1 MPFKTRD
8 IALDSGLLMVAAA
21 FIVMGLI
28 GVVQVAAFPM
38 PTLLVLDASLA
49 ALFAGAGLLAVV
61 QQWRHLRLAAGGALL
76 ALMLYTLFHNAL
88 LGDSQEGVSWL
99 SGGTRVSSWSAA
111 MLVMAA
117 LCVVA
122 GTGRP
127 GLGRAGGWRP
137 GLWRL
142 VGLLLLGFG
151 CLVAGGRLVAP
162 EAGWGLPTLT
172 ASPWLVA
179 PFALLYGAAM
189 LAASA
194 RRHGSPLQ
202 LGRTAVMA
210 GLAGVL
216 VSSLAWFLLSGQQ
229 QQRMHQQAEHVLD
242 NVRLNAEQLM
252 RSHLQQMQRM
262 AERLDASVGGLEPA
276 VRTRDVAS
284 YLRDIPTLQVIGLL
298 EARRGWHW
306 LESRSDEVRRRLS
319 RWTRT
324 ERVADWLSLPFPQP
338 RMMVP
343 DAATPDLAILAI
355 AIPSRDQ
362 QLVAVLDMATLL
374 DRELRVQLG
383 DFQLTLA
390 RDGEVLTA
398 LAGSGRVAGDVSGA
412 PVLASRHLGLP
423 GGTMLSP
430 SVQTWPGIEGW
441 QVGMVPAAVAMGG
454 LTLSYLLVFS
464 LGMVRLVVGRSR
476 ALMAAREQ
484 LEQQQAIQ
492 AMIVEEVPLDRTLEA
507 ICQML
512 EAQLQGG
519 ICSIMRADG
528 EGRRLHLVA
537 GERLSAAYRQA
548 IATVA
553 IGPDVGACGS
563 SAHRRELVVCEDL
576 ALDPR
581 WTGVADLAER
591 EGLRACWSYP
601 VIARDGRLLGTFAT
615 YYRRPATPGSH
626 ELERIAQAVDLV
638 ALAMERA
645 QDRRALWESE
655 QRYRS
660 LFTYNPDAVFSMDL
674 EGHFVTANAPCAA
687 LTGHALDALL
697 GSHFS
702 EFLRPEDLA
711 EVQQTFERAGAG
723 EPSRY
728 ELQVPHRDGT
738 LRRLDLTTLPV
749 VVDGCITGIYGIA
762 KDVTQRREYETR
774 LRILERGVEA
784 SVNGVLIAD
793 AGVPGLP
800 IIYANDAFER
810 MTGYARAEVIGRNA
824 RFLQGSET
832 DSAAVQK
839 IRRELAQQREVHV
852 TLCNY
857 RKDGTPFWNDLY
869 ISPVRD
875 EQGAVTHYVGIQHDI
890 SEQKAYEA
898 HLAYHAG
905 HDALTGLANR
915 TLLEDR
921 LVHDVDLARRQG
933 KRLAVL
939 FLDLDEFKPINDS
952 LGHAV
957 GDELLRG
964 VARRLSAAM
973 RPGDTLA
980 RLGGDEFVVL
990 LPDLHDGGQA
1000 MEVAERLLSIVSRPY
1015 RVGEHELSLSCSI
1028 GIAVS
1033 GAESA
1038 QPLELIQQADMAMYR
1053 AKRQGRNACQ
1063 WFTPEIIHRMG
1074 DRVALRNE
1082 LQEAIETHAFEL
1094 HYQPLIDR
1102 GGQVAGVEAL
1112 LRWRHPMRG
1121 YVSPAQFIALAEE
1134 TGQIIPISEWVLTRA
1149 CRDLRQLDRVGQGS
1163 LNVAVNLSPLQF
1175 HRASFLGNLRET
1187 LAVTGLPA
1195 PQLSLELTEGILMDD
1210 TEGAIEI
1217 LHALRT
1223 MGVGVAIDDFGTGF
1237 SSLSYLKNLPID
1249 RIKID
1254 RSFVSEVTNSA
1265 EDAAIIQGIISMAHH
1280 LGLRVVAEGIEH
1292 EQQHR
1297 LLLAHGCDLFQGF
1310 HFAHPMPLE
1319 SLIDF
1324 LAEHRPLSIDD

>member
-1 MPFKTRD
+1 MPLKTRD
-8 IALDSGLLMVAAA
+8 IAQDSWLLMVSAA
-21 FIVMGLI
+21 FLLMGVI
-28 GVVQVAAFPM
+28 GGLQWWFTPAFPLLM
-38 PTLLVLDASLA
+38 PDAALATLLG
-49 ALFAGAGLLAVV
+49 GAGLLAAV
-61 QQWRHLRLAAGGALL
+61 QQWCRVRRLAGVALL
-76 ALMLYTLFHNAL
+76 VLMLYTLSHNAM
-88 LGDSQEGVSWL
+88 LGGNQEGVSWL
-99 SGGTRVSSWSAA
+99 SGTTRVSSWSAA
-111 MLVMAA
+111 MMAMVA

-127 GLGRAGGWRP
+127 WPRR
-137 GLWRL
+137 LWWT
-142 VGLLLLGFG
+142 VGLLLMGFG
-151 CLVAGGRLVAP
+151 LLVLCVGLVAP
-162 EAGWGLPTLT
+162 AGRLGLQELT
-172 ASPWLVA
+172 SSYWLVA
-179 PFALLYGAAM
+179 PFALMYGAAM
-189 LAASA
+189 VVVGVRQRA
-194 RRHGSPLQ
+194 SPLE

-210 GLAGVL
+210 GVAGVL
-216 VSSLAWFLLSGQQ
+216 VSSLTWYLLSSQQ
-229 QQRMHQQAEHVLD
+229 QQRVHQQAEHLLD
-242 NVRLNAEQLM
+242 NVRLNADQLM
-252 RSHLQQMQRM
+252 HSYMEQMLRM
-262 AERLDASVGGLEPA
+262 AERLGAPSRERDSALARRDA
-276 VRTRDVAS
+276 TH
-284 YLRDIPTLQVIGLL
+284 YLRDIPSLEIIGLL
-298 EARRGWHW
+298 EGRHSWRWQ
-306 LESRSDEVRRRLS
+306 EVRSDEIQRWLT

-324 ERVADWLSLPFPQP
+324 DRVIDWLSLSFPEP
-338 RMMVP
+338 HMMVP
-343 DAATPDLAILAI
+343 DQTRPELMLLAMGIRH
-355 AIPSRDQ
+355 RDE
-362 QLVAVLDMATLL
+362 QLVAVVNMATLL
-374 DRELRVQLG
+374 ENELRVQLG
-383 DFQLTLA
+383 DFQLSLS
-390 RDGEVLTA
+390 RDGKVLIA
-398 LAGSGRVAGDVSGA
+398 QAGPGRVAGDVSGA
-412 PVLASRHLGLP
+412 PVFAARHIGLP

-430 SVQTWPGIEGW
+430 SVQAWPGIDGR
-441 QVGMVPAAVAMGG
+441 QVGLVPSAVAMGG

-464 LGMVRLVVGRSR
+464 LGMVRLVVGRSQ

-492 AMIVEEVPLDRTLEA
+492 AMIVEEAPLGRTLEA
-507 ICQML
+507 VCGML

-519 ICSIMRADG
+519 LCAIMQADD
-528 EGRRLHLVA
+528 EGGRLHLIA
-537 GERLSAAYRQA
+537 GEHLPAAYRRA
-548 IATVA
+548 IASVA
-553 IGPDVGACGS
+553 IGPDAEACGS
-563 SAHRRELVVCEDL
+563 CAHRRELVVCEDL

-581 WTGVADLAER
+581 WEEIADLATR
-591 EGLRACWSYP
+591 EGLRACWCYP
-601 VIARDGRLLGTFAT
+601 VIARDGRLLGTCAT
-615 YYRRPATPGSH
+615 YYRHPATPGSH
-626 ELERIAQAVDLV
+626 DLERIGQAVDLV

-660 LFTYNPDAVFSMDL
+660 LFTYNPDAVFSIDL
-674 EGHFVTANAPCAA
+674 QGNFVTANDPCAE
-687 LTGHALDALL
+687 LTGYALDVLL

-702 EFLRPEDLA
+702 EYLRPEDLA
-711 EVQQTFERAGAG
+711 EVQQTFERTGAG
-723 EPSRY
+723 EPSRH
-728 ELQVPHRDGT
+728 ELQVPHRDDT

-749 VVDGCITGIYGIA
+749 VVDGRITGIYGIA
-762 KDVTQRREYETR
+762 KDVTQRREHETR

-824 RFLQGSET
+824 HFLQGSET
-832 DSAAVQK
+832 APAAVQK
-839 IRRELAQQREVHV
+839 IRQELAQQSEVHV

-875 EQGAVTHYVGIQHDI
+875 EQGMVTHYVGIQHDI

-921 LVHDVDLARRQG
+921 LVHDIELARHRD
-933 KRLAVL
+933 KWLAVL

-964 VARRLSAAM
+964 VAQRLSAAM

-980 RLGGDEFVVL
+980 RLGGDEFVAL
-990 LPDLHDGGQA
+990 LPDLDDPA
-1000 MEVAERLLSIVSRPY
+1000 EAREVAERLLSVVARPY

-1028 GIAVS
+1028 GIAAS
-1033 GAESA
+1033 GAVVE

-1053 AKRQGRNACQ
+1053 AKQQGRNACQ

-1074 DRVALRNE
+1074 DRVTLRNE
-1082 LQEAIETHAFEL
+1082 LQEAIEAQAFEL

-1102 GGQVAGVEAL
+1102 EGRVAGVEAL
-1112 LRWRHPMRG
+1112 LRWPHPRRG
-1121 YVSPAQFIALAEE
+1121 YVSPAQFIPLAEE
-1134 TGQIIPISEWVLTRA
+1134 TGQIIPISEWVLTKA
-1149 CRDLRQLDRVGQGS
+1149 CEDLRQLDGVGQGS

-1195 PQLSLELTEGILMDD
+1195 PQLSLELTEGVLMDD
-1210 TEGAIEI
+1210 TEGAIAT

-1280 LGLRVVAEGIEH
+1280 LGLRVVAEGIEQ

-1310 HFAHPMPLE
+1310 HFARPMPLE
-1319 SLIDF
+1319 PLLDF

>member
-8 IALDSGLLMVAAA
+8 IALDSWLLMVSAA
-21 FIVMGLI
+21 FVLMGLV
-28 GVVQVAAFPM
+28 GLVQGWHAPA
-38 PTLLVLDASLA
+38 PTLLTPDA
-49 ALFAGAGLLAVV
+49 ALAILLGGGGLLAAV
-61 QQWRHLRLAAGGALL
+61 QQWRRVRLAASIALL
-76 ALMLYTLFHNAL
+76 ALVLYTLSHNVL
-88 LGDSQEGVSWL
+88 LGGNQEGASWL
-99 SGGTRVSSWSAA
+99 SGSARLSSWSAA
-111 MLVMAA
+111 MMAMTA
-117 LCVVA
+117 LCLA
-122 GTGRP
+122 GGLGWP
-127 GLGRAGGWRP
+127 GLRW
-137 GLWRL
+137 LWRL
-142 VGLLLLGFG
+142 VGVLLLGYG
-151 CLVAGGRLVAP
+151 LLVLGVRLLAPAG
-162 EAGWGLPTLT
+162 GWGLQELT

-179 PFALLYGAAM
+179 PFALLYGVAM
-189 LAASA
+189 LAVSA
-194 RRHGSPLQ
+194 RGSALPLE
-202 LGRTAVMA
+202 LGRTAIMA

-216 VSSLAWFLLSGQQ
+216 VSSLAWYLLSGQQ
-229 QQRMHQQAEHVLD
+229 QQRTHQQAEYLLD
-242 NVRLNAEQLM
+242 NVRLNADQLM
-252 RSHLQQMQRM
+252 HSYLQQMQRM
-262 AERLDASVGGLEPA
+262 AERLDASAEGWETAGA
-276 VRTRDVAS
+276 IRDAAH
-284 YLRDIPTLQVIGLL
+284 YLRDIPSLEVIGLL
-298 EARRGWHW
+298 EKRHGWRW
-306 LESRSDEVRRRLS
+306 QQARSDEARRRLT
-319 RWTRT
+319 RWMRT
-324 ERVADWLSLPFPQP
+324 KRVDDWLSLSFPAP

-343 DAATPDLAILAI
+343 DEAVPRLAILAI
-355 AIPSRDQ
+355 ALPRRDQ

-374 DRELRVQLG
+374 GRELRVQLG
-383 DFQLTLA
+383 DFQLSLA
-390 RDGEVLTA
+390 RDGELLTA
-398 LAGSGRVAGDVSGA
+398 LAGPGRVAGDVAGA
-412 PVLASRHLGLP
+412 PTLAARHIGLP

-430 SVQTWPGIEGW
+430 SVQAGA
-441 QVGMVPAAVAMGG
+441 GMSALQAGVVPSAVAMGG

-464 LGMVRLVVGRSR
+464 LGMVRLVVGHSR
-476 ALMAAREQ
+476 DLMAAREQ
-484 LEQQQAIQ
+484 LEQQQTIQ
-492 AMIVEEVPLDRTLEA
+492 AMIVEEAPLDQTLEA
-507 ICQML
+507 ICRML

-519 ICSIMRADG
+519 ICSIMQADVD
-528 EGRRLHLVA
+528 ERRLHLIA
-537 GERLSAAYRQA
+537 GERLSTAYRQA
-548 IATVA
+548 IVSVA

-581 WTGVADLAER
+581 WERIADLAAS

-626 ELERIAQAVDLV
+626 ELERIVQAVDLV

-674 EGHFVTANAPCAA
+674 QGHFVTANDHCAA
-687 LTGHALDALL
+687 LTGYSVEALR
-697 GSHFS
+697 GTHFS
-702 EFLRPEDLA
+702 EFLQPDDLA
-711 EVQQTFERAGAG
+711 AVQQTFELTGAG
-723 EPSRY
+723 EPCRY

-738 LRRLDLTTLPV
+738 LHRLDLTTLPV
-749 VVDGCITGIYGIA
+749 VVDERIIGVYGIA
-762 KDVTQRREYETR
+762 KDVTRRREHETR

-800 IIYANDAFER
+800 IIYANDAFQR
-810 MTGYARAEVIGRNA
+810 ITGYARAEVIGRNA
-824 RFLQGSET
+824 HFLQGSET
-832 DSAAVQK
+832 DPAAVQK
-839 IRRELAQQREVHV
+839 LRHELAQHREVHV

-890 SEQKAYEA
+890 SEQKTYEA

-915 TLLEDR
+915 SLLEDR
-921 LVHDVDLARRQG
+921 LVHDVELVRRQG

-964 VARRLSAAM
+964 VAQRLSAAM

-990 LPDLHDGGQA
+990 LPDLHDAGQA

-1015 RVGEHELSLSCSI
+1015 RVGAHELSLSCSI

-1033 GAESA
+1033 GADIE

-1053 AKRQGRNACQ
+1053 AKQQGRNACQ

-1074 DRVALRNE
+1074 DRVTLRNE
-1082 LQEAIETHAFEL
+1082 LQEAIEAQAFEL

-1102 GGQVAGVEAL
+1102 EGKVAGVEAL
-1112 LRWRHPMRG
+1112 LRWPHPLRG
-1121 YVSPAQFIALAEE
+1121 YISPAQFIPLAEE
-1134 TGQIIPISEWVLTRA
+1134 TGQIIPISEWVLARA
-1149 CRDLRQLDRVGQGS
+1149 CRDLHQLDRVGLGR

-1175 HRASFLGNLRET
+1175 HRASFLGKLRET

-1195 PQLSLELTEGILMDD
+1195 PQLSLELTEGVLMND
-1210 TEGAIEI
+1210 TEGAIET

-1237 SSLSYLKNLPID
+1237 SSLSYLKHLPID
-1249 RIKID
+1249 RVKID
-1254 RSFVSEVTNSA
+1254 RSFVSGVANSA

-1280 LGLRVVAEGIEH
+1280 LGLKVVAEGIEQ
-1292 EQQHR
+1292 EQQHH
-1297 LLLAHGCDLFQGF
+1297 LLTAHGCDLFQGF
-1310 HFAHPMPLE
+1310 LFARPMPLE
-1319 SLIDF
+1319 SLIEF
-1324 LAEHRPLSIDD
+1324 LAEHRPLSIDGA

>member
-8 IALDSGLLMVAAA
+8 IAQDSWLLMVSAA
-21 FIVMGLI
+21 FMLMGLV
-28 GVVQVAAFPM
+28 GLMRWWYSPAPA
-38 PTLLVLDASLA
+38 LLLPDA
-49 ALFAGAGLLAVV
+49 ALAILLGGGGLLAVV
-61 QQWRHLRLAAGGALL
+61 QQWRRVRLVAGIALL
-76 ALMLYTLFHNAL
+76 ALMLYTLASNVMFGGNQA
-88 LGDSQEGVSWL
+88 GVSWL
-99 SGGTRVSSWSAA
+99 TGGARVTSWSAA
-111 MLVMAA
+111 MMAMVA
-117 LCVVA
+117 LCVA
-122 GTGRP
+122 GGLERP
-127 GLGRAGGWRP
+127 GLRR
-137 GLWRL
+137 LWRM

-151 CLVAGGRLVAP
+151 LLVLGVRGIVPATDL
-162 EAGWGLPTLT
+162 GLREIT

-179 PFALLYGAAM
+179 PFALLFGTAM

-194 RRHGSPLQ
+194 RREAAPLE
-202 LGRTAVMA
+202 LGRAAITA
-210 GLAGVL
+210 GLAGIL
-216 VSSLAWFLLSGQQ
+216 VSSLAWYLLSAQQ
-229 QQRMHQQAEHVLD
+229 QQRMYQQAEYLLD
-242 NVRLNAEQLM
+242 NVRLNADQLLHSYM
-252 RSHLQQMQRM
+252 QQMQRM
-262 AERLDASVGGLEPA
+262 AERLDASAEGG
-276 VRTRDVAS
+276 VAAS
-284 YLRDIPTLQVIGLL
+284 TLDAAHYLRDIPTLEVIGLL
-298 EARRGWHW
+298 GPRHDWRWQQ
-306 LESRSDEVRRRLS
+306 SRSDEVRGWLA

-324 ERVADWLSLPFPQP
+324 ERVADWLSLPFPEP

-343 DAATPDLAILAI
+343 DEAEPGLAILAI
-355 AIPSRDQ
+355 ALPRRDQ
-362 QLVAVLDMATLL
+362 QLVAVMDTATLL
-374 DRELRVQLG
+374 NRELRVHLV
-383 DFQLTLA
+383 DFQLNLA
-390 RDGEVLTA
+390 RDGEMLTA
-398 LAGSGRVAGDVSGA
+398 LAGTGKVAVDVAGTPA
-412 PVLASRHLGLP
+412 LAARHIGLP

-430 SVQTWPGIEGW
+430 SVHL
-441 QVGMVPAAVAMGG
+441 VGGSNALQAGAVPSAVAFGG

-464 LGMVRLVVGRSR
+464 LGMVRLAVGRSR
-476 ALMAAREQ
+476 ELMAAREQ

-492 AMIVEEVPLDRTLEA
+492 AMIVEEAPLDQTLEA
-507 ICQML
+507 ICRML

-519 ICSIMRADG
+519 ICSIMQADV
-528 EGRRLHLVA
+528 EGQRLHLVA
-537 GERLSAAYRQA
+537 GQRLSASYRQA
-548 IATVA
+548 IASVP
-553 IGPDVGACGS
+553 IGADVGACGS
-563 SAHRRELVVCEDL
+563 SAHRRELVVCKDL
-576 ALDPR
+576 ARDPR
-581 WTGVADLAER
+581 WKGFYDLADS

-615 YYRRPATPGSH
+615 YYRRPAAPGSH
-626 ELERIAQAVDLV
+626 ELERIVQAVDLV

-645 QDRRALWESE
+645 QDRRSLWESE

-674 EGHFVTANAPCAA
+674 KGHFVSANDHCAA
-687 LTGHALDALL
+687 LTGYAVEALL

-702 EFLRPEDLA
+702 EFLQADDLA
-711 EVQQTFERAGAG
+711 AVQQKVELTAAG
-723 EPSRY
+723 EPCRY
-728 ELQVPHRDGT
+728 ELKVPHRDGT
-738 LRRLDLTTLPV
+738 LHWLDLTTLPV
-749 VVDGCITGIYGIA
+749 VVDGRITGIYGIA
-762 KDVTQRREYETR
+762 KDVTRRREYEIR

-793 AGVPGLP
+793 ASLPGLP
-800 IIYANDAFER
+800 IIYANDAFQR
-810 MTGYARAEVIGRNA
+810 MTGYARAEIIGRNA

-832 DSAAVQK
+832 DALAVQK
-839 IRRELAQQREVHV
+839 IRRELAQHREVHV

-875 EQGAVTHYVGIQHDI
+875 DHGRVTHYVGIQHDI

-921 LVHDVDLARRQG
+921 LVHDAELARRQG
-933 KRLAVL
+933 MRLAVL

-964 VARRLSAAM
+964 VSQRLSAAM

-990 LPDLHDGGQA
+990 LPDLHDPTQA
-1000 MEVAERLLSIVSRPY
+1000 DTVAERLLSIVARPY

-1033 GAESA
+1033 TAEME

-1053 AKRQGRNACQ
+1053 AKQQGRNACQ
-1063 WFTPEIIHRMG
+1063 WFSPEIIHRMG

-1082 LQEAIETHAFEL
+1082 LQEAIEARDFEL

-1102 GGQVAGVEAL
+1102 EGRVAGVEAL
-1112 LRWRHPMRG
+1112 LRWPHPVRG
-1121 YVSPAQFIALAEE
+1121 FVSPADFIPLAEE
-1134 TGQIIPISEWVLTRA
+1134 TGQIIPISEWVLARA
-1149 CRDLRQLDRVGQGS
+1149 CRDLSQLDRAGHGS

-1195 PQLSLELTEGILMDD
+1195 PQLSLELTEGVLMDD
-1210 TEGAIEI
+1210 TEGAIAT
-1217 LHALRT
+1217 LHALRE

-1249 RIKID
+1249 RVKID
-1254 RSFVSEVTNSA
+1254 RSFVSGVAHSA

-1280 LGLRVVAEGIEH
+1280 LGLKVVAEGIEQ
-1292 EQQHR
+1292 EQQHH
-1297 LLLAHGCDLFQGF
+1297 LLSAHGCDLFQGY
-1310 HFAHPMPLE
+1310 HFARPMPLE

>member
-8 IALDSGLLMVAAA
+8 IALDSWLLMVSAA
-21 FIVMGLI
+21 FVLMGLV
-28 GVVQVAAFPM
+28 GLGQGWHAPGPSLLMPDAALA
-38 PTLLVLDASLA
+38 TLL
-49 ALFAGAGLLAVV
+49 GGGGLLATV
-61 QQWRHLRLAAGGALL
+61 QQWRRVRRLAGVALL
-76 ALMLYTLFHNAL
+76 ALMLYTLSHNAL
-88 LGDSQEGVSWL
+88 LGGNQAGVSWL
-99 SGGTRVSSWSAA
+99 SGGTRISSWSAA
-111 MLVMAA
+111 MMAMTA
-117 LCVVA
+117 LCLA
-122 GTGRP
+122 GGLGRP
-127 GLGRAGGWRP
+127 GLRWLWRVVGLMLVGYGLLVLGVRLLAPAGGW
-137 GLWRL
+137 GLQ
-142 VGLLLLGFG
+142 
-151 CLVAGGRLVAP
+151 
-162 EAGWGLPTLT
+162 ELT
-172 ASPWLVA
+172 ASPWLVV
-179 PFALLYGAAM
+179 PFALLYGVAM
-189 LAASA
+189 LTASA
-194 RRHGSPLQ
+194 RGSALPLE
-202 LGRTAVMA
+202 LGRAAIMA

-216 VSSLAWFLLSGQQ
+216 ASSLAWYLLSGQQ
-229 QQRMHQQAEHVLD
+229 QQRVHQQAEHLLD
-242 NVRLNAEQLM
+242 NVRLNADQLM
-252 RSHLQQMQRM
+252 HSYLQQMQRM
-262 AERLDASVGGLEPA
+262 AERLDASAEGHDTAGPIHDA
-276 VRTRDVAS
+276 AH
-284 YLRDIPTLQVIGLL
+284 YLRDITSLEVIGLL
-298 EARRGWHW
+298 DHRHDWRWQQARSDEARR
-306 LESRSDEVRRRLS
+306 RLA
-319 RWTRT
+319 RWMRT
-324 ERVADWLSLPFPQP
+324 ERVGDWLSLSFPEP

-343 DAATPDLAILAI
+343 DEAKPGLAILAI
-355 AIPSRDQ
+355 ALPNREQ

-383 DFQLTLA
+383 DFRLSLT
-390 RDGEVLTA
+390 RDGELLTA
-398 LAGSGRVAGDVSGA
+398 LAGPGRVVGDMAGA
-412 PVLASRHLGLP
+412 PTLAARHIGLP

-430 SVQTWPGIEGW
+430 SVQVWPRIEER
-441 QVGMVPAAVAMGG
+441 QAGMVPSAVGMGG

-464 LGMVRLVVGRSR
+464 LGMVRLVVGHSR
-476 ALMAAREQ
+476 ELMAAREQ
-484 LEQQQAIQ
+484 LEQQQSIQ
-492 AMIVEEVPLDRTLEA
+492 AMIVKEAPLDQTLEA
-507 ICQML
+507 ICRML

-537 GERLSAAYRQA
+537 GQRLSADYRQA
-548 IATVA
+548 IASVA

-581 WTGVADLAER
+581 WARIADLVAW

-615 YYRRPATPGSH
+615 YYRRPAAPGSH
-626 ELERIAQAVDLV
+626 ELERIVQAVDLV

-674 EGHFVTANAPCAA
+674 QGHFVTANDHCAE
-687 LTGHALDALL
+687 LTGYAVDALL

-702 EFLRPEDLA
+702 DFLRPEDLA
-711 EVQQTFERAGAG
+711 EVQQTFERTGAG
-723 EPSRY
+723 EPRRY
-728 ELQVPHRDGT
+728 ELQVPHRDGS

-749 VVDGCITGIYGIA
+749 VVDERIIGVYGIA
-762 KDVTQRREYETR
+762 KDVTQRREHETR

-824 RFLQGSET
+824 HFLQGSET
-832 DSAAVQK
+832 DPAAVQT
-839 IRRELAQQREVHV
+839 IRRELAQHREVHV

-890 SEQKAYEA
+890 SEQKTYEA

-905 HDALTGLANR
+905 HDALTGLVNR
-915 TLLEDR
+915 SLLEDR
-921 LVHDVDLARRQG
+921 LVHDVELARRQG

-964 VARRLSAAM
+964 VAQRLSAAM

-980 RLGGDEFVVL
+980 RLGGDEFVAL
-990 LPDLHDGGQA
+990 LPDLDDPA
-1000 MEVAERLLSIVSRPY
+1000 EAREVAERLLSVVARPY

-1028 GIAVS
+1028 GIAAS
-1033 GAESA
+1033 GAVVE

-1053 AKRQGRNACQ
+1053 AKQQGRNACQ

-1074 DRVALRNE
+1074 DRVTLRNE
-1082 LQEAIETHAFEL
+1082 LQEAIEAQAFEL

-1102 GGQVAGVEAL
+1102 EGRVAGVEAL
-1112 LRWRHPMRG
+1112 LRWPHPRRG
-1121 YVSPAQFIALAEE
+1121 YVSPAQFIPLAEE
-1134 TGQIIPISEWVLTRA
+1134 TGQIIPISEWVLTKA
-1149 CRDLRQLDRVGQGS
+1149 CEDLRQLDGVGQGS

-1195 PQLSLELTEGILMDD
+1195 PQLSLELTEGVLMDD
-1210 TEGAIEI
+1210 TEGAIAT

-1280 LGLRVVAEGIEH
+1280 LGLRVVAEGIEQ

-1310 HFAHPMPLE
+1310 HFARPMPLE
-1319 SLIDF
+1319 PLLDF

>member
-8 IALDSGLLMVAAA
+8 IALDSWLLMVSTA
-21 FIVMGLI
+21 FVLMGLV
-28 GVVQVAAFPM
+28 GLVQGWHAPAPSLLMPDAALA
-38 PTLLVLDASLA
+38 TLL
-49 ALFAGAGLLAVV
+49 GGGGLLAAV
-61 QQWRHLRLAAGGALL
+61 QQWRRVRLAAGLALL
-76 ALMLYTLFHNAL
+76 ALMFYTLSHNAL
-88 LGDSQEGVSWL
+88 LGGNQAGGSWL
-99 SGGTRVSSWSAA
+99 SGGPRISSWSAA
-111 MLVMAA
+111 MMAMTA
-117 LCVVA
+117 LCLA
-122 GTGRP
+122 GGLGRP
-127 GLGRAGGWRP
+127 GLRW
-137 GLWRL
+137 LWRV
-142 VGLLLLGFG
+142 VGLLLVGYGLLVLG
-151 CLVAGGRLVAP
+151 VRLLAP
-162 EAGWGLPTLT
+162 VGGWGPQELT
-172 ASPWLVA
+172 ASPWLVV
-179 PFALLYGAAM
+179 PFALLYGVAM
-189 LAASA
+189 LTASA
-194 RRHGSPLQ
+194 RGSALPLE
-202 LGRTAVMA
+202 LGRAAIMA

-216 VSSLAWFLLSGQQ
+216 ASSLTWYLLSGQQ
-229 QQRMHQQAEHVLD
+229 QQRVHQQAEHLLD
-242 NVRLNAEQLM
+242 NVRLNVDQLM
-252 RSHLQQMQRM
+252 HSYLQQMQRM
-262 AERLDASVGGLEPA
+262 AERLDAFAEGQDTAGPIH
-276 VRTRDVAS
+276 DAS
-284 YLRDIPTLQVIGLL
+284 HYLRDFTSLEVIGLL
-298 EARRGWHW
+298 DHRHDWRWQQARSDEARR
-306 LESRSDEVRRRLS
+306 RLA

-324 ERVADWLSLPFPQP
+324 ERVADWLNLSFPEP

-343 DAATPDLAILAI
+343 DEAKPGLAILAI
-355 AIPSRDQ
+355 ALPSRDQ

-383 DFQLTLA
+383 DFQLSLT
-390 RDGEVLTA
+390 RDGELLTA
-398 LAGSGRVAGDVSGA
+398 LAGMGRVAGDVAGA
-412 PVLASRHLGLP
+412 PALAARHIGLP

-430 SVQTWPGIEGW
+430 SVQVWPGMDGL
-441 QVGMVPAAVAMGG
+441 QAGMVPSAVGMGG

-464 LGMVRLVVGRSR
+464 LGMVRLAVGRSR
-476 ALMAAREQ
+476 ELLAAREQ
-484 LEQQQAIQ
+484 LEQQQVIQ
-492 AMIVEEVPLDRTLEA
+492 AMIVKEAPLDQTLEA
-507 ICQML
+507 ICRML

-519 ICSIMRADG
+519 ICSIMQADA
-528 EGRRLHLVA
+528 EGGRLQLVA
-537 GERLSAAYRQA
+537 GLRLSAVYRRA
-548 IATVA
+548 IASVP
-553 IGPDVGACGS
+553 IGPDIGSCGS
-563 SAHRRELVVCEDL
+563 SAHRRELVVSKDL
-576 ALDPR
+576 ARDPR
-581 WTGVADLAER
+581 WRGFADLAAS

-601 VIARDGRLLGTFAT
+601 VLARDGRLLGTFGT
-615 YYRRPATPGSH
+615 YYRRPAAPGSH
-626 ELERIAQAVDLV
+626 ELERIVQAVDLV

-674 EGHFVTANAPCAA
+674 QGHFVTANDHCAE
-687 LTGHALDALL
+687 LTGYAVDALL

-702 EFLRPEDLA
+702 DFLRPEDLA
-711 EVQQTFERAGAG
+711 EAQRTFEHTGAG
-723 EPSRY
+723 EPRRF
-728 ELQVPHRDGT
+728 ELQVPHRNGS

-749 VVDGCITGIYGIA
+749 VVDERIIGVYGIA
-762 KDVTQRREYETR
+762 KDVTQRREHETR

-800 IIYANDAFER
+800 IIYANDAFQR
-810 MTGYARAEVIGRNA
+810 ITGYARAEVIGRNA
-824 RFLQGSET
+824 HFLQGSET
-832 DSAAVQK
+832 DPAAVEK
-839 IRRELAQQREVHV
+839 IRRELAQHREVHV

-890 SEQKAYEA
+890 SEQKTYEA

-905 HDALTGLANR
+905 HDALTGLVNR
-915 TLLEDR
+915 SLLEDR
-921 LVHDVDLARRQG
+921 LVHDVELARRQG

-964 VARRLSAAM
+964 VAQRLSAAM

-980 RLGGDEFVVL
+980 RLGGDEFVAL
-990 LPDLHDGGQA
+990 LPDLDDPA
-1000 MEVAERLLSIVSRPY
+1000 EAREVAERLLSVVARPY

-1028 GIAVS
+1028 GIAAS
-1033 GAESA
+1033 GAVVE

-1053 AKRQGRNACQ
+1053 AKQQGRNACQ

-1074 DRVALRNE
+1074 DRVTLRNE
-1082 LQEAIETHAFEL
+1082 LQEAIEAQAFEL

-1102 GGQVAGVEAL
+1102 EGRVAGVEAL
-1112 LRWRHPMRG
+1112 LRWPHPRRG
-1121 YVSPAQFIALAEE
+1121 YVSPAQFIPLAEE
-1134 TGQIIPISEWVLTRA
+1134 TGQIIPISEWVLARA
-1149 CRDLRQLDRVGQGS
+1149 CRDLRQLDRVGHGS

-1195 PQLSLELTEGILMDD
+1195 PQLSLELTEGVLMDD
-1210 TEGAIEI
+1210 TEGAIAT

-1254 RSFVSEVTNSA
+1254 RSFVSGVANSA

-1280 LGLRVVAEGIEH
+1280 LGLKVVAEGIEQ

-1297 LLLAHGCDLFQGF
+1297 LLSAHGCDLFQGY
-1310 HFAHPMPLE
+1310 HFARPMPLE
-1319 SLIDF
+1319 SLLDF
-1324 LAEHRPLSIDD
+1324 LVEHRPLSIDD

>member
-8 IALDSGLLMVAAA
+8 IAQDSWLLMVSAA
-21 FIVMGLI
+21 FMLMGLV
-28 GVVQVAAFPM
+28 GLAQWWHAPAL
-38 PTLLVLDASLA
+38 TLLMPDSSLA
-49 ALFAGAGLLAVV
+49 TLLGGVGLLAMV
-61 QQWRHLRLAAGGALL
+61 QRWRRVRQMAGAALL
-76 ALMLYTLFHNAL
+76 ALMLYTLLHNAL
-88 LGDSQEGVSWL
+88 LGGHQTGVSWL
-99 SGGTRVSSWSAA
+99 TGGARVSSWSASV
-111 MLVMAA
+111 MTMAA
-117 LCVVA
+117 ICISV
-122 GTGRP
+122 GGGRP
-127 GLGRAGGWRP
+127 GRRK
-137 GLWRL
+137 LWRIG
-142 VGLLLLGFG
+142 GLLVLSYGLLVLGVRGFVPATD
-151 CLVAGGRLVAP
+151 L
-162 EAGWGLPTLT
+162 GLREMT
-172 ASPWLVA
+172 ASPWLVV
-179 PFALLYGAAM
+179 PFALLYGTAM

-194 RRHGSPLQ
+194 RRRALPLK
-202 LGRTAVMA
+202 LGRAAITA

-216 VSSLAWFLLSGQQ
+216 ISSLAWYLLSAQQ
-229 QQRMHQQAEHVLD
+229 QQRMYQQAEHLLD
-242 NVRLNAEQLM
+242 NVRLNADQLLH
-252 RSHLQQMQRM
+252 SHLEQMRRM
-262 AERLDASVGGLEPA
+262 AERLDASAEGLEVV
-276 VRTRDVAS
+276 VRNRDVAN
-284 YLRDIPTLQVIGLL
+284 YLRDIPNLEVIGLL
-298 EARRGWHW
+298 DRRRDWYW
-306 LESRSDEVRRRLS
+306 QQARSDEVRGWLA

-324 ERVADWLSLPFPQP
+324 ERVADWLTLPFPEP

-343 DAATPDLAILAI
+343 DQAAPGLAIMAI
-355 AIPSRDQ
+355 ALPRRDQ
-362 QLVAVLDMATLL
+362 QLVAVMDMATLL
-374 DRELRVQLG
+374 DHELRVQLG
-383 DFQLTLA
+383 DFQLSLA

-398 LAGSGRVAGDVSGA
+398 LAGTGRVAADVAGTPA
-412 PVLASRHLGLP
+412 LAARHIGLP

-430 SVQTWPGIEGW
+430 SVQVWPGMDPL
-441 QVGMVPAAVAMGG
+441 QAGMMPSAVAMGG

-464 LGMVRLVVGRSR
+464 LGMVRLAVGRSR
-476 ALMAAREQ
+476 ELMAAQKQ

-492 AMIVEEVPLDRTLEA
+492 AMIVEEAPLDQTLEA
-507 ICQML
+507 ICRML
-512 EAQLQGG
+512 EAQLTGG
-519 ICSIMRADG
+519 ICSIMQADDQG
-528 EGRRLHLVA
+528 HELRLIA
-537 GERLSAAYRQA
+537 GQRLSAAYRQA
-548 IATVA
+548 IASVA
-553 IGPDVGACGS
+553 IGADVGACGS
-563 SAHRRELVVCEDL
+563 SAHRRELVVCTDL
-576 ALDPR
+576 ARDPR
-581 WTGVADLAER
+581 WAGLADLAAR

-615 YYRRPATPGSH
+615 YYRHPSAPTEH
-626 ELERIAQAVDLV
+626 ALERIVQAVDLV

-645 QDRRALWESE
+645 QDRRSLWESE

-674 EGHFVTANAPCAA
+674 QGHFVTANDHCAA
-687 LTGHALDALL
+687 LTGFSTDALI
-697 GSHFS
+697 GRHFA
-702 EFLRPEDLA
+702 EFLSPEDPA
-711 EVQQTFERAGAG
+711 TVQRQFARTGSG
-723 EPSRY
+723 KPSRY
-728 ELQVPHRDGT
+728 ELQVPHQDGT
-738 LRRLDLTTLPV
+738 LRWLDLTTLPV
-749 VVDGCITGIYGIA
+749 VVDERITGIYGIA

-793 AGVPGLP
+793 AGVPDLP
-800 IIYANDAFER
+800 IIYANDAFQR

-824 RFLQGSET
+824 RFLQGGET
-832 DSAAVQK
+832 DELAVQK
-839 IRRELAQQREVHV
+839 IRRELAQEREVHA

-875 EQGAVTHYVGIQHDI
+875 DHGRVTHYVGIQHDI

-921 LVHDVDLARRQG
+921 LVHDVELTRRQG
-933 KRLAVL
+933 TRLAVL

-952 LGHAV
+952 LGHAI

-964 VARRLSAAM
+964 VSQRLSAAM

-1000 MEVAERLLSIVSRPY
+1000 TEVAERLLSIVSRPY
-1015 RVGEHELSLSCSI
+1015 RVGEHELTLSCSI

-1033 GAESA
+1033 TAETT

-1053 AKRQGRNACQ
+1053 AKQQGRNACQ
-1063 WFTPEIIHRMG
+1063 WFSPEIIHRMG

-1082 LQEAIETHAFEL
+1082 LQEAIEARDFEL

-1102 GGQVAGVEAL
+1102 EGRVAGVEAL
-1112 LRWRHPMRG
+1112 LRWPHPLRG
-1121 YVSPAQFIALAEE
+1121 FVSPADFIPLAEE
-1134 TGQIIPISEWVLTRA
+1134 TGQIIPISEWVLARA
-1149 CRDLRQLDRVGQGS
+1149 CRDLSQLDQEGHGT

-1195 PQLSLELTEGILMDD
+1195 LQLSLELTEGVLLDD
-1210 TEGAIEI
+1210 TEGAIAT
-1217 LHALRT
+1217 LHALRE

-1249 RIKID
+1249 RVKID
-1254 RSFVSEVTNSA
+1254 RSFVSGVAHSA

-1280 LGLRVVAEGIEH
+1280 LGLKVVAEGIEQ
-1292 EQQHR
+1292 EQQHH
-1297 LLLAHGCDLFQGF
+1297 LLSAHGCDLFQGY
-1310 HFAHPMPLE
+1310 HFARPMPLE

>member
-1 MPFKTRD
+1 
-8 IALDSGLLMVAAA
+8 
-21 FIVMGLI
+21 
-28 GVVQVAAFPM
+28 
-38 PTLLVLDASLA
+38 
-49 ALFAGAGLLAVV
+49 
-61 QQWRHLRLAAGGALL
+61 
-76 ALMLYTLFHNAL
+76 
-88 LGDSQEGVSWL
+88 
-99 SGGTRVSSWSAA
+99 
-111 MLVMAA
+111 
-117 LCVVA
+117 
-122 GTGRP
+122 
-127 GLGRAGGWRP
+127 
-137 GLWRL
+137 
-142 VGLLLLGFG
+142 
-151 CLVAGGRLVAP
+151 
-162 EAGWGLPTLT
+162 
-172 ASPWLVA
+172 
-179 PFALLYGAAM
+179 
-189 LAASA
+189 
-194 RRHGSPLQ
+194 
-202 LGRTAVMA
+202 
-210 GLAGVL
+210 
-216 VSSLAWFLLSGQQ
+216 
-229 QQRMHQQAEHVLD
+229 MHQQAEHVLD
-242 NVRLNAEQLM
+242 NVRLNADQLM

-262 AERLDASVGGLEPA
+262 AERLDAAAWGLEPA
-276 VRTRDVAS
+276 VRSRDVAS
-284 YLRDIPTLQVIGLL
+284 YLRDIPTLQAIGLL
-298 EARRGWHW
+298 EERRGWRW
-306 LESRSDEVRRRLS
+306 LEARSDEVRRRLA

-324 ERVADWLSLPFPQP
+324 ARVDDWLSLPFPQP

-343 DAATPDLAILAI
+343 DAATPGLAILAI
-355 AIPSRDQ
+355 AIPRRDQ
-362 QLVAVLDMATLL
+362 QLVAVLDMAALM
-374 DRELRVQLG
+374 DHELRVQLA

-412 PVLASRHLGLP
+412 PVLAARHIGLP

-430 SVQTWPGIEGW
+430 SVQAWPGIDGW
-441 QVGMVPAAVAMGG
+441 QVGMVPSAVAMGG

-507 ICQML
+507 ICRML

-519 ICSIMRADG
+519 ICSIMQADDQ
-528 EGRRLHLVA
+528 GRELCLVA
-537 GERLSAAYRQA
+537 GQRLSAAYRQA
-548 IATVA
+548 IASVA

-563 SAHRRELVVCEDL
+563 SAHCRELVVCEDL

-581 WTGVADLAER
+581 WAGIADLAER

-615 YYRRPATPGSH
+615 YYRRPASPGSH
-626 ELERIAQAVDLV
+626 ELERIAQAADLV

-674 EGHFVTANAPCAA
+674 EGHFVTANDHCAE
-687 LTGHALDALL
+687 LTGHPLDALL

-711 EVQQTFERAGAG
+711 EVQQTFERSGAG
-723 EPSRY
+723 EPTRY
-728 ELQVPHRDGT
+728 ELQVPHRDGI

-749 VVDGCITGIYGIA
+749 VVDGRITGIYGIA

-832 DSAAVQK
+832 DPAAVQK

-857 RKDGTPFWNDLY
+857 RRDGTPFWNDLY

-875 EQGAVTHYVGIQHDI
+875 EQGTVTHYVGIQHDI

-915 TLLEDR
+915 SLLEDR
-921 LVHDVDLARRQG
+921 LVHDVELTRRQG

-1015 RVGEHELSLSCSI
+1015 RVDEHELSLSCSI

-1033 GAESA
+1033 GGESA

-1053 AKRQGRNACQ
+1053 AKQQGRNACQ
-1063 WFTPEIIHRMG
+1063 WFTPEIIDRMG

-1082 LQEAIETHAFEL
+1082 LQEAIEAHAFEL

-1102 GGQVAGVEAL
+1102 GGRVAGVEAL
-1112 LRWRHPMRG
+1112 LRWRHPSRG

-1280 LGLRVVAEGIEH
+1280 LGLKVVAEGIEH

-1297 LLLAHGCDLFQGF
+1297 LLLAHGCDLFQGY
-1310 HFAHPMPLE
+1310 HFARPMPLE
-1319 SLIDF
+1319 PLIDF
-1324 LAEHRPLSIDD
+1324 LAEHRPLSIDDA

>member
-8 IALDSGLLMVAAA
+8 IALDSWLLMVSAA
-21 FIVMGLI
+21 FVLMGLV
-28 GVVQVAAFPM
+28 GMVQWWLALT
-38 PTLLVLDASLA
+38 PTLLMPDA
-49 ALFAGAGLLAVV
+49 ALATLLGGGGLLGVV
-61 QQWRHLRLAAGGALL
+61 QQWRRVRLVAGVALL
-76 ALMLYTLFHNAL
+76 ALMLYTLAHNL
-88 LGDSQEGVSWL
+88 MLGGSQVGVSWL
-99 SGGTRVSSWSAA
+99 SGGARVSSWSAA
-111 MLVMAA
+111 MMAMAA
-117 LCVVA
+117 FCVSV
-122 GTGRP
+122 GGGRP
-127 GLGRAGGWRP
+127 ELRR
-137 GLWRL
+137 LWRMA
-142 VGLLLLGFG
+142 GLLLLGYG
-151 CLVAGGRLVAP
+151 LLVLGVRLLAPAGGL
-162 EAGWGLPTLT
+162 GLREIS
-172 ASPWLVA
+172 ASPWLVV
-179 PFALLYGAAM
+179 PFALLYGTAM
-189 LAASA
+189 LAVSA
-194 RRHGSPLQ
+194 RRDSSPLE
-202 LGRTAVMA
+202 LGRSAVMA

-216 VSSLAWFLLSGQQ
+216 VSSLAWYLLSGQQ
-229 QQRMHQQAEHVLD
+229 QQRVHQQAEHLLD
-242 NVRLNAEQLM
+242 NVRLNADQLM
-252 RSHLQQMQRM
+252 HSHLRLMQRM
-262 AERLDASVGGLEPA
+262 AERLDASAAGHEAAAPI
-276 VRTRDVAS
+276 RDAAN
-284 YLRDIPTLQVIGLL
+284 YLRDIPSLEVIGLL
-298 EARRGWHW
+298 DERRGWRWQQARSDEARRW
-306 LESRSDEVRRRLS
+306 LTRR
-319 RWTRT
+319 TQD
-324 ERVADWLSLPFPQP
+324 ERVGDWLSLPFPEP

-343 DAATPDLAILAI
+343 DQAAPGLAILAI
-355 AIPSRDQ
+355 ALPRRDQ
-362 QLVAVLDMATLL
+362 QLVAVMDMATLL
-374 DRELRVQLG
+374 DRELRVQLD
-383 DFQLTLA
+383 DFQLSLA

-398 LAGSGRVAGDVSGA
+398 LAGTGRVAGEVADA
-412 PVLASRHLGLP
+412 PALAARHMGLP

-430 SVQTWPGIEGW
+430 SVQVWPGMKGL
-441 QVGMVPAAVAMGG
+441 QAGMMPSAVAMGG

-484 LEQQQAIQ
+484 LEQQQTIQ
-492 AMIVEEVPLDRTLEA
+492 AMIVEEAPLDQTLEA
-507 ICQML
+507 ICRML

-519 ICSIMRADG
+519 ICSIMQADD
-528 EGRRLHLVA
+528 EGRWLHLVA
-537 GERLSAAYRQA
+537 GQRLSAAYRQA
-548 IATVA
+548 IAAVA
-553 IGPDVGACGS
+553 IGADIGACGS
-563 SAHRRELVVCEDL
+563 SAHRRELVICKDL
-576 ALDPR
+576 ARDSR
-581 WTGVADLAER
+581 WARFIDLVES

-601 VIARDGRLLGTFAT
+601 VLSRDGRLLGTFAT
-615 YYRRPATPGSH
+615 YYRRPAAPGSS
-626 ELERIAQAVDLV
+626 ELERIVQAVDLV

-645 QDRRALWESE
+645 QDRRSLWESE

-660 LFTYNPDAVFSMDL
+660 LFTYNPEAVFSMDL
-674 EGHFVTANAPCAA
+674 QGHFVTANDNCAA
-687 LTGHALDALL
+687 LTGYAVDALL

-702 EFLRPEDLA
+702 EFLQPQDLTELRQTFTLA
-711 EVQQTFERAGAG
+711 EAG
-723 EPSRY
+723 EPRRF

-738 LRRLDLTTLPV
+738 LRWLDLTTLPV
-749 VVDGCITGIYGIA
+749 VVDERITGIYGIA

-800 IIYANDAFER
+800 IIYANDAFQR
-810 MTGYARAEVIGRNA
+810 MTGYAREELIGRNA

-832 DSAAVQK
+832 DPAAVQK

-875 EQGAVTHYVGIQHDI
+875 EQGRVTHYVGIQHDI

-905 HDALTGLANR
+905 HDALTGLVNR

-921 LVHDVDLARRQG
+921 LVHDVELARRQG

-964 VARRLSAAM
+964 VSQRLSEAM

-1000 MEVAERLLSIVSRPY
+1000 MEVANRLLSIVARPY

-1033 GAESA
+1033 SAEIA

-1053 AKRQGRNACQ
+1053 AKQQGRNACQ
-1063 WFTPEIIHRMG
+1063 WFTPEIIHRAG

-1082 LQEAIETHAFEL
+1082 LQEAIEAQAFEL

-1102 GGQVAGVEAL
+1102 DGKVAGVEAL
-1112 LRWRHPMRG
+1112 LRWPHPVRG
-1121 YVSPAQFIALAEE
+1121 YVSPAQFIPLAEE
-1134 TGQIIPISEWVLTRA
+1134 TGQIIPISEWVLARA
-1149 CRDLRQLDRVGQGS
+1149 CRDLRQLDGVGQGS

-1187 LAVTGLPA
+1187 LAVIGLPA
-1195 PQLSLELTEGILMDD
+1195 PKLSLELTEGILMDD
-1210 TEGAIEI
+1210 TEGAIAT

-1249 RIKID
+1249 RVKID
-1254 RSFVSEVTNSA
+1254 RSFVSEVANSA

-1280 LGLRVVAEGIEH
+1280 LGLKVVAEGIEH
-1292 EQQHR
+1292 EQQHQ
-1297 LLLAHGCDLFQGF
+1297 LLSAHGCDLFQGYYL
-1310 HFAHPMPLE
+1310 ARPMPLE
-1319 SLIDF
+1319 SLIGF
-1324 LAEHRPLSIDD
+1324 LAEHRPLSVDH